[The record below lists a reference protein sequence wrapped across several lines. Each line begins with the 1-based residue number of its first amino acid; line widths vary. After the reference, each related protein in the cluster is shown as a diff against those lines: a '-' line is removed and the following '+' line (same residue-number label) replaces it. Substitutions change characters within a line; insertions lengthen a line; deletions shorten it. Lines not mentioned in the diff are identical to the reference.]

1 MKRIIS
7 TILICVLLL
16 GAILTLVSCGGGI
29 DNGTYVSG
37 KSVVEIS
44 GSEFI
49 ITTEEDGELT
59 YTYEIKNDEADSSKQ
74 KIFLTG
80 SDGKTHEYY
89 YVRLEE
95 GFKFNGITYTKR

>member
-1 MKRIIS
+1 MKRIVS
-7 TILICVLLL
+7 TMLVCVLLL
-16 GAILTLVSCGGGI
+16 GTMLVLVSCGGGI
-29 DNGTYVSG
+29 DNGTYVSN

-44 GSEFI
+44 GSEFV

-59 YTYEIKNDEADSSKQ
+59 YTYEVKSDEADSSKQ

-89 YVRLEE
+89 YERLED
-95 GFKFNGITYTKR
+95 GFKFGGVTYTKR